1 MSRLPFLAAAAAAAL
16 LHAPASA
23 QQEPAL
29 VTDLL
34 RDVAQVEEK
43 LVGLAEAIPE
53 SAYAWRPGEGVRSV
67 AELFKHVISDNYLIG
82 GIPGPLP
89 PATTGIDPTD
99 YRTAGA
105 FEARALTKAQI
116 VAELTASFD
125 FFEGAVRTT
134 TTENL
139 TTTVQVFGSPATRQQ
154 LWILAV
160 THLHEHL
167 GQGIAYA
174 RSNGVVPPWSR

>member
-1 MSRLPFLAAAAAAAL
+1 MSRPPFLAAAAAAVL

-23 QQEPAL
+23 QQPPAL

-43 LVGLAEAIPE
+43 LMGLAEAIPE
-53 SAYAWRPGEGVRSV
+53 SAYTWRPGEGVRSV
-67 AELFKHVISDNYLIG
+67 AELFKHVAADNYLIG
-82 GIPGPLP
+82 GIPGPMP
-89 PATTGIDPTD
+89 PATTGIDPSD
-99 YRTAGA
+99 YRTTGTY
-105 FEARALTKAQI
+105 EARALTKAEV
-116 VAELTASFD
+116 VAELKASFD
-125 FFEGAVRTT
+125 FFKSVVRTT
-134 TTENL
+134 TAEDL
-139 TTTVQVFGSPATRQQ
+139 AASRQVFGAPMTGQQ

>member
-1 MSRLPFLAAAAAAAL
+1 MSRLPALAAAAAAVL
-16 LHAPASA
+16 LCAPASA
-23 QQEPAL
+23 QQEPSL

-34 RDVAQVEEK
+34 RDAAQVEEK

-116 VAELTASFD
+116 VAE
-125 FFEGAVRTT
+125 
-134 TTENL
+134 
-139 TTTVQVFGSPATRQQ
+139 PATRQQ